1 MLSPFGALLAHLS
14 VAAVGFTV
22 ARLVAVAAGPAPVVA
37 RRLRRVGGGLGLLL
51 GAVAGVAGGTD
62 THVAGWLRATVAGLG
77 PDVYPTLGTLALFCG
92 PVALTMYTVYRGA
105 DAAVGEGSLEGF
117 ARGYAVLVG
126 PALVVTLLTPAI
138 PDGWWLA
145 AGVAAVGVLIATLS
159 PLAVRQFVPHR
170 PLSAAEARAL
180 PSVDVPVYVLET
192 GARGPANALAAGLLP
207 GLRCVFV
214 TERLVATLTHRELA
228 AIVTHELGHHRRRH
242 VALRLGAVAAFVLPW
257 LATTALEVPGAFE
270 AGLLLAAPVTLAIV
284 RLVRWTEYDA
294 DAYAAGRVGGEAMG
308 DALRRLVADTSPPDG
323 VLAHLSLHP
332 PLAARI
338 ARLDGDHVAT
348 VRPEGHTGD

>member
-1 MLSPFGALLAHLS
+1 MLPPSGALLAHLS
-14 VAAVGFTV
+14 VAAVGFTI

-37 RRLRRVGGGLGLLL
+37 RRLRRGGGGFGLLL
-51 GAVAGVAGGTD
+51 GVAVGGAVGTD
-62 THVAGWLRATVAGLG
+62 THVAGWLRGAVAGLG
-77 PDVYPTLGTLALFCG
+77 PDVYPTLGTFALFCG
-92 PVALTMYTVYRGA
+92 PVALTAYAVYRGA
-105 DAAVGEGSLEGF
+105 DAAVDEGSFAGF
-117 ARGYAVLVG
+117 ARGYGVLVG

-145 AGVAAVGVLIATLS
+145 AGVAGVGLLVAALS
-159 PLAVRQFVPHR
+159 PLAVRQLVPHR

-180 PSVDVPVYVLET
+180 PSVDLPVYVLET
-192 GARGPANALAAGLLP
+192 GPRGPANALAAGLLP

-214 TERLVATLTHRELA
+214 TERLLATLTRRELA

-257 LATTALEVPGAFE
+257 LATTALAVPGAFE
-270 AGLLLAAPVTLAIV
+270 AGLLLAMPATLGNV

-308 DALRRLVADTSPPDG
+308 DALRRLVGDTSPPSG
-323 VLAHLSLHP
+323 VLAYLSLHP

-338 ARLDGDHVAT
+338 ARLDGNHAAT
-348 VRPEGHTGD
+348 VSLEGHTGD